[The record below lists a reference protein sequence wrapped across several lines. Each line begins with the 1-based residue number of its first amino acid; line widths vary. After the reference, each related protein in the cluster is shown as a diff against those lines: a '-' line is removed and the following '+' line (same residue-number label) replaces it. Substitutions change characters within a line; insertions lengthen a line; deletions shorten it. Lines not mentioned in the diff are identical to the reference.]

1 MIFFLRYPYIPFL
14 IKEKVFEFLKIHTMV
29 IYDEKTIK
37 SHEDSIKFIKENL
50 CVDVGE
56 SSFYFVNINN
66 ENAYVLDEFTEVY
79 CLHHKINEYLI
90 YYNVYKLS
98 KYMKNDLIKKYIRY
112 FPHKQNMHLL
122 NNLTKINPPPGL
134 GPFETVY
141 LLNEKKCD
149 NNDELNNLTAIIPPG
164 LGYSTREKLN
174 EKKYD
179 NNDEFNKYSSI
190 NGWFNKRQSKNLTYQ
205 IKI

>member
-1 MIFFLRYPYIPFL
+1 
-14 IKEKVFEFLKIHTMV
+14 MV

-37 SHEDSIKFIKENL
+37 SHEDSVKFIKEHL
-50 CVDVGE
+50 CVDIGE
-56 SSFYFVNINN
+56 SSFYFVNTNKLIVNN
-66 ENAYVLDEFTEVY
+66 ENIDVLDEFTEVY
-79 CLHHKINEYLI
+79 CLRNKINEYLI

-122 NNLTKINPPPGL
+122 NNLTKIPPPPGL
-134 GPFETVY
+134 GLENVY

-149 NNDELNNLTAIIPPG
+149 NNDEFNNLTVIPPLPPPG
-164 LGYSTREKLN
+164 LLAKGYSTRNKLN

-179 NNDEFNKYSSI
+179 NNDEFNKYSSVEL
-190 NGWFNKRQSKNLTYQ
+190 WFNRRS
-205 IKI
+205 IC